1 MDIGKRIEFL
11 RKDKGVTQQQ
21 LADYLSVLPQTVS
34 RWETGGTPD
43 VSFLPKIALFFGI
56 SLDDLFGIS
65 NMQRV
70 KDLVI
75 RYSVLRDE
83 KSFEDAENALSME
96 LSRATE
102 EGNTA
107 DRQELMAERMHLL
120 LQKGWQSL
128 KEAETIAD
136 QLIPET
142 EDPDNPWHLPVRL
155 QKMQF
160 QIEGPN
166 TAKYLRKAAETY
178 KSDPSM
184 ESLQIYFWA
193 LVHSGQSSK
202 VLEEAADGYA
212 QQVLLEKNEDSLTV
226 WGILFYA
233 AAESEDI
240 SFFKDHFSEYESLTK
255 ELTGN
260 DDCFYERFLFART
273 YAALGYVKEKEAF
286 KERLLK
292 GAECV
297 ENELMR
303 ERYIEDIKQM

>member
-11 RKDKGVTQQQ
+11 RKEKGVTQQQ

-34 RWETGGTPD
+34 RWETGGSPD
-43 VSFLPKIALFFGI
+43 ISVLPKIALFFGI

-96 LSRATE
+96 ISRATE

-120 LQKGWQSL
+120 LQKGWQNL
-128 KEAETIAD
+128 KDAEAIAD
-136 QLIPET
+136 QLISET
-142 EDPDNPWHLPVRL
+142 EDHNNPWHLPVRL

-160 QIEGPN
+160 QIEGAN
-166 TAKYLRKAAETY
+166 TAKYLRKAAESY
-178 KSDPSM
+178 KDDPNM

-202 VLEEAADGYA
+202 VLEDAADGYA
-212 QQVLLEKNEDSLTV
+212 KHVLMQKNDDSLTV

-240 SFFKDHFSEYESLTK
+240 SFFKNHFSEYENLTK
-255 ELTGN
+255 ELTGS
-260 DDCFYERFLFART
+260 DECFYERLLFART
-273 YAALGYVKEKEAF
+273 YAALGYEKEKEAF

-303 ERYIEDIKQM
+303 ERYINDIKQL